1 MLLKSTL
8 DNINKGKRLLFFIFA
23 LNILKCASEIVSVC
37 TYRCIISLQR
47 MLRPFPPLI
56 SKKTCFSTGMMK
68 YFIET
73 FRALGV
79 ARGHSSYKLTKSVS
93 LYSSVRKSSCQVH

>member
-1 MLLKSTL
+1 MALAATL
-8 DNINKGKRLLFFIFA
+8 P
-23 LNILKCASEIVSVC
+23 VV
-37 TYRCIISLQR
+37 TYLGDLQN

-56 SKKTCFSTGMMK
+56 YKKTCFSTGRMK

-93 LYSSVRKSSCQVH
+93 FYIKGEICLLPSE